1 MAEKVFEGG
10 DDNTTPFDNT
20 PTQDFARDDAD
31 DDVPGVDEEQDP
43 DDPLNDEPESD
54 DDTRVSDDDLPE
66 RQPAHQYH
74 FDAILAAGKQA
85 NESML
90 RYERGGWEYDEE
102 NPAPFNKAPDWMED
116 LWFDVITTA
125 GHEHMRIAY
134 EYGFKTGGRLDNIDR
149 LAEDGVPIHFID
161 MDWHNPEFERLVQ
174 ACKKYEPE
182 YVVGGDYTKHY
193 PGHPDSNISTIN
205 ERADI
210 LDQYA
215 ENVQVVPHGS
225 SQVEH
230 VPDGMVVGYSVPTTY
245 GAAEGELIDYHGR
258 DIHLLGGAPAKQ
270 MEMIREFGEDIV
282 SIDGNAINKMANVAN
297 RYWSGHDWSTKVD
310 AGDNLKSGKNRNDP
324 KNRYYWSQK
333 EESNERGV
341 AGSHLVDPDI
351 VENRNFEAYER
362 SVLHWAYQVRTRWE
376 NGWFHKEVDHGTDVL
391 DF

>member
-1 MAEKVFEGG
+1 MGEQVFDPD
-10 DDNTTPFDNT
+10 DDNSNPFQDT
-20 PTQDFARDDAD
+20 STVDFARDEAD
-31 DDVPGVDEEQDP
+31 DDVPGVDEEEDTE
-43 DDPLNDEPESD
+43 DPLVDEPDSDESD
-54 DDTRVSDDDLPE
+54 DTETESDIDLPE
-66 RQPAHQYH
+66 RQPAHQYL
-74 FDAILAAGKQA
+74 FDATLAAGKQA

-90 RYERGGWEYDEE
+90 RYERGGWEYDED
-102 NPAPFNKAPDWMED
+102 NPADFADAPDWMED

-149 LAEDGVPIHFID
+149 LAEDGIPIHFID

-182 YVVGGDYTKHY
+182 FVVGGDYTKHD

-210 LDQYA
+210 LSQYA

-225 SQVEH
+225 NQVEH
-230 VPDGMVVGYSVPTTY
+230 VPDDMVVGYSVPTTY
-245 GAAEGELIDYHGR
+245 GAAEGELIDYYGR

-270 MEMIREFGEDIV
+270 MDMIRQFGEDIV

-297 RYWSGHDWSTKVD
+297 RYWSGHDWAYENESR
-310 AGDNLKSGKNRNDP
+310 NPGKFTEEQVSKAKNWFTP
-324 KNRYYWSQK
+324 KRRS
-333 EESNERGV
+333 V

-351 VENRNFEAYER
+351 TENRNFEAYER
-362 SVLHWAYQVRTRWE
+362 SVMHWAYQIRTRWE
-376 NGWFHKEVDHGTDVL
+376 NGWFRDQGSDVL